1 MLIGGSITST
11 KNTTNDYVN
20 SLADF
25 LLGDIKTS
33 SYSLRQPLIGQR
45 NYSIGRQVLPSPQP
59 VRSTTRFLAAGSSL
73 TIINL

>member
-1 MLIGGSITST
+1 MLIDGSITST

-33 SYSLRQPLIGQR
+33 SYSL
-45 NYSIGRQVLPSPQP
+45 PS
-59 VRSTTRFLAAGSSL
+59 R
-73 TIINL
+73 